1 MEYLANESGFSVEV
15 DYSQKFCENKRVG
28 GDAFL
33 SRKLKEQHRVL
44 AVLSDGLGSGVK
56 AGVLAT
62 LTSVM
67 GINYLN
73 SFRDPAKAA
82 KSIMETLP
90 VCSVRNISYST
101 FSMIDIDFDREVRLV
116 EYDNPPIIVVRDGK
130 VLKRDCEA
138 QEVLRFNKEP
148 VKISVSSFNAQI
160 GDRILAF
167 SDGVSQSGIGSRD
180 LPFGWGN
187 ERVEEF
193 ILKQI
198 TNNPEISAHD
208 LSRAIVEKSWLN
220 NSGRALDDI
229 TCAAIYFR
237 KARQLLVM
245 TGPPYDQNKDKTL
258 SSLLREFPGKKII
271 CGGTTANIIS
281 RETGKAVTV
290 RLDKLSL
297 DLPPESF
304 IKGVDLVTEG
314 ILTLGRTVKYLE
326 ERKDVDNFCD
336 DPAAKIVKMLLDSD
350 AISFVVGTRI
360 NEFHQ
365 EPNMPVE
372 LEIRRN
378 VIKKICSL
386 LEDVYYKET
395 KIQYI

>member
-1 MEYLANESGFSVEV
+1 
-15 DYSQKFCENKRVG
+15 
-28 GDAFL
+28 
-33 SRKLKEQHRVL
+33 
-44 AVLSDGLGSGVK
+44 
-56 AGVLAT
+56 
-62 LTSVM
+62 
-67 GINYLN
+67 
-73 SFRDPAKAA
+73 
-82 KSIMETLP
+82 
-90 VCSVRNISYST
+90 
-101 FSMIDIDFDREVRLV
+101 
-116 EYDNPPIIVVRDGK
+116 
-130 VLKRDCEA
+130 
-138 QEVLRFNKEP
+138 
-148 VKISVSSFNAQI
+148 
-160 GDRILAF
+160 
-167 SDGVSQSGIGSRD
+167 
-180 LPFGWGN
+180 
-187 ERVEEF
+187 
-193 ILKQI
+193 
-198 TNNPEISAHD
+198 
-208 LSRAIVEKSWLN
+208 
-220 NSGRALDDI
+220 
-229 TCAAIYFR
+229 
-237 KARQLLVM
+237 M

-281 RETGKAVTV
+281 RETGKTVTV

-304 IKGVDLVTEG
+304 MEGVDLVTEG

>member
-1 MEYLANESGFSVEV
+1 MEVLASKAGFSIEV
-15 DYSQKFCENKRVG
+15 DYSQKYCENKRVG
-28 GDAFL
+28 GDMFL

-62 LTSVM
+62 LSSVM
-67 GINYLN
+67 GLNYLN

-101 FSMIDIDFDREVRLV
+101 FSMVDIDFDREVRLV
-116 EYDNPPIIVVRDGK
+116 EYDNPPILVIRDGK
-130 VLKRDCEA
+130 VLQREFVE
-138 QEVLRFNKEP
+138 QEVLRFGKEP
-148 VKISVSSFNAQI
+148 VNISVSGFDAKV
-160 GDRILAF
+160 GDRILIF
-167 SDGVSQSGIGSRD
+167 SDGVTQSGIGSSS
-180 LPFGWGN
+180 LPFGWGD
-187 ERVEEF
+187 ERVADFVLE
-193 ILKQI
+193 QI
-198 TNNPEISAHD
+198 SQSPEISAHD

-229 TCAAIYFR
+229 TCGAIYFR
-237 KARQLLVM
+237 RARPLLVM
-245 TGPPYDQNKDKTL
+245 TGPPYDQNKDKAL
-258 SSLLREFPGKKII
+258 SALLNEFHGRKII

-281 RETGKAVTV
+281 RETGRPVTV
-290 RLDKLSL
+290 RLDNLSM
-297 DLPPESF
+297 DLPPESYME
-304 IKGVDLVTEG
+304 GVDLVTEG
-314 ILTLGRTVKYLE
+314 ILTLGRTAKYLE
-326 ERKDVDNFCD
+326 ERKDVEIYCD
-336 DPAAKIVKMLLDSD
+336 DPAAKIVRMLLDSD
-350 AISFVVGTRI
+350 VISFVVGTRI

-386 LEDVYYKET
+386 LEDIYYKET
-395 KIQYI
+395 SIQYI